1 MIDAIIKILEIIGL
15 CGLLIFG
22 LMIVNISSGCLI
34 NIKEKGESFSKEK
47 FIKGILKTVVLY
59 IATCILA
66 IIFTLLPFLNE
77 LINNI
82 YNIQLISIESLQ
94 TLSNTSILTLFIS
107 VIINQSM
114 KAFSN
119 IKNIWTISNDNK
131 EEITWEVKDE

>member
-1 MIDAIIKILEIIGL
+1 MIDAIIKILEVIGI

-66 IIFTLLPFLNE
+66 IVFTLLPFLNE

-94 TLSNTSILTLFIS
+94 TPCWGIHEHDDFFFFFIISQNSFWCIFSPIRKTLCYLI
-107 VIINQSM
+107 
-114 KAFSN
+114 
-119 IKNIWTISNDNK
+119 
-131 EEITWEVKDE
+131 